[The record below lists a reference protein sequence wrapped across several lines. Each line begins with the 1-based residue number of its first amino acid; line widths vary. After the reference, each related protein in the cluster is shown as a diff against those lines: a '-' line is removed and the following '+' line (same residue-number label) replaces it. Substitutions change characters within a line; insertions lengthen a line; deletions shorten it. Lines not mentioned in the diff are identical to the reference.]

1 MGAEKR
7 AKVNASGRRIPMSAL
22 NNARGRRGTKE
33 RKFKVKPPSKKT
45 LMPLE
50 SVLAVLFYGEG
61 VVEGRVLPNTMRIKP
76 M

>member
-33 RKFKVKPPSKKT
+33 RKFKVKPPSENT
-45 LMPLE
+45 HALE
-50 SVLAVLFYGEG
+50 SVFAVLFYGEG

>member
-33 RKFKVKPPSKKT
+33 RKFKVKPPSEKT
-45 LMPLE
+45 LMHWNQF
-50 SVLAVLFYGEG
+50 SRFYSMVREWLK
-61 VVEGRVLPNTMRIKP
+61 EEFYRIR
-76 M
+76 